1 MNSVN
6 DYIHHAFAEELGL
19 RIINDMKR
27 MLVQLCEDMPP
38 LKNDEVMSWF
48 DAYTKNT
55 ILSDFS
61 KVDPNIDI
69 MDDSIHVGETVKHV
83 RKEKKN
89 MVMKNEESSSGKSA
103 TIRGDK
109 ETKNIVNVS
118 ITPNPPLNEFGVPTV
133 VADAAVNQP
142 APSKGRKKKTT
153 TATEGDVP
161 TAGTEDVS
169 VVADAAVNQ
178 PAPSKGRK
186 KKTTTATEGDVPTTG
201 TEDEKNTNNDT
212 MCDSFYPY
220 VGNK

>member
-1 MNSVN
+1 
-6 DYIHHAFAEELGL
+6 
-19 RIINDMKR
+19 
-27 MLVQLCEDMPP
+27 
-38 LKNDEVMSWF
+38 
-48 DAYTKNT
+48 
-55 ILSDFS
+55 
-61 KVDPNIDI
+61 
-69 MDDSIHVGETVKHV
+69 
-83 RKEKKN
+83 
-89 MVMKNEESSSGKSA
+89 
-103 TIRGDK
+103 
-109 ETKNIVNVS
+109 
-118 ITPNPPLNEFGVPTV
+118 
-133 VADAAVNQP
+133 VNQP